1 MFDPNMQIGLSLGH
15 ALAFQTLDLPSA
27 LVDIN
32 RRAQFIDEI
41 DKPLLVDVDGVAQW
55 DEFGKHL
62 YVISK
67 KSFGVMPEFPSEPD
81 RVSITLRLWAGCIT
95 AAKAIAFETR
105 SGANTETGRVQAF
118 LEIDRLAVEDPLFGA
133 GAEAAPAFKTRRDQR
148 YSLDGV
154 PTDSPVR
161 RHIQNTLL

>member
-1 MFDPNMQIGLSLGH
+1 MFDPNMQIGLSLGR
-15 ALAFQTLDLPSA
+15 ALAFQALGLPLT

-62 YVISK
+62 HAIAEQSL
-67 KSFGVMPEFPSEPD
+67 GVMPEFPSEFD
-81 RVSITLRLWAGCIT
+81 RVSITLRLWAGCLT
-95 AAKAIAFETR
+95 AAKEIAFETR
-105 SGANTETGRVQAF
+105 SGANTEAGRAQAF
-118 LEIDRLAVEDPLFGA
+118 LVIDRLAVEDPPFGA
-133 GAEAAPAFKTRRDQR
+133 GVEVAPAFKTRRHQR
-148 YSLDGV
+148 YCLDGV

-161 RHIQNTLL
+161 RHIQNTPA